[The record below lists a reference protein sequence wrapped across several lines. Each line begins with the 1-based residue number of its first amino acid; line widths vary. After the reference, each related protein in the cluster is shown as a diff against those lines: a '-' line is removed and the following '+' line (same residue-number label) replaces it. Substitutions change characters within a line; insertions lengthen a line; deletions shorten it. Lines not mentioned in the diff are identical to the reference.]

1 MSTLTQKIQ
10 SDLPDI
16 DPVLRQGLTEKLLP
30 RFHDYLEKEHIDDDL
45 DRAFEQVYLP
55 LAAWLSGQH
64 RGQLQVVGLNG
75 AQGSGKSTLAG
86 ILQMVLTEG
95 FGRHV
100 QVLSIDDL
108 YLQPEQRRQLAES
121 VHPLF
126 ETRGVPGT
134 HDVQM
139 GLDLLARLRAHAPG
153 ETVYLPRFDKANDRR
168 HHESGWTPVEAP
180 LDVLILEG
188 WCVGALPQAEQELEP
203 HANILEQE
211 EDAQGHWRRAV
222 NAALAADYQKLF
234 AEIDVLLMLRVPGM
248 EHVHRWRGLQESKL
262 GQRSGM
268 DAAALRRFVMHYE
281 RLTLAQLEEMPSRA
295 DLVLQLDEH
304 HQVQS
309 IRWNKKRRAEVVNNR
324 DG

>member
-1 MSTLTQKIQ
+1 MNTQPDKIE
-10 SDLPDI
+10 SDLPEI
-16 DPVLRQGLTEKLLP
+16 DQALRDQLTGKLLP
-30 RFHDYLEKEHIDDDL
+30 LFHNYLEKEHIDENL
-45 DRAFEQVYLP
+45 DQAFEQVYLP
-55 LAAWLSGQH
+55 LAVWLSNQH
-64 RGQLQVVGLNG
+64 RGQLQVIGLNG

-86 ILQMVLTEG
+86 ILQMLLTEG
-95 FGRHV
+95 FGKHV

-108 YLQPEQRRQLAES
+108 YLQPEQRKQLADT

-139 GLDLLARLRAHAPG
+139 GLDLLKKLRSHEPG
-153 ETVYLPRFDKANDRR
+153 ETVYLPRFDKARDRR
-168 HHESGWTPVEAP
+168 HEESGWTTVEAP

-188 WCVGALPQAEQELEP
+188 WCVGALPQLEHELEP
-203 HANILEQE
+203 HTNVLEQD
-211 EDAQGHWRRAV
+211 EDAEGHWRRAV

-234 AEIDVLLMLRVPGM
+234 AEIDVLLMMRVPGM

-262 GQRSGM
+262 GERSGM

-281 RLTLAQLEEMPSRA
+281 RLTLAQLEEMPLRA

-309 IRWNKKRRAEVVNNR
+309 IKLNEK
-324 DG
+324 